1 MARSRYKFF
10 DVEGPYFIT
19 CTIVNWLPI
28 FSRTNVVAIIL
39 DSWKFLQTENRL
51 ILYGYVILE
60 NHLHCIFSAK
70 DPSKEI
76 ANFKSYTA
84 RQIIDLL
91 KERSDGF
98 LLKQLNAFKLSH
110 KTDRPY
116 QLWQEGSHPKLIQ
129 NEEMMRQK
137 LDYMHFNPVERGYVD
152 DPIHW
157 RYASAR
163 NYAGL
168 KGLLDITTEW

>member
-1 MARSRYKFF
+1 M
-10 DVEGPYFIT
+10 
-19 CTIVNWLPI
+19 
-28 FSRTNVVAIIL
+28 
-39 DSWKFLQTENRL
+39 
-51 ILYGYVILE
+51 
-60 NHLHCIFSAK
+60 
-70 DPSKEI
+70 

-84 RQIIDLL
+84 RKIIDFL
-91 KERSDGF
+91 KERTEKF

-137 LDYMHFNPVERGYVD
+137 LAYMHFNPVERGYVD

-157 RYASAR
+157 RYSSAKKLCGSER
-163 NYAGL
+163 IVGYNN
-168 KGLLDITTEW
+168 